1 MRKLAMNEILSDLKK
16 IDLDISNI
24 SVVNGVKPAKV
35 SNNVLSGIKNFYN
48 STTAK
53 NKNAY
58 RERIKTLYDNLKDIK
73 PENFKVNNVIYT
85 KNYIEKGI
93 TISSNVNSLKQLW
106 VEFRLIYNEFN
117 AVKKIEVKPK
127 EKTERKI
134 ENYMENKESYVLSN
148 FDELFDKLNKKVD
161 GTSKYVSEL
170 KNMKES
176 VISASGVLENS
187 KKLFE
192 QEKANFEKY
201 VALERQKLE
210 KERQELEAIKK
221 AQDLKI
227 EKEKEKLDKNYKRL
241 QKLTDKFNKQVS
253 KLINK

>member
-1 MRKLAMNEILSDLKK
+1 MNEILNDFKK
-16 IDLDISNI
+16 IDLDISKL
-24 SVVNGVKPAKV
+24 SVIDGVKPAKV
-35 SNNVLSGIKNFYN
+35 SNNVLNGIKKFYQTPN
-48 STTAK
+48 GVK
-53 NKNAY
+53 NKEEY
-58 RERIKTLYDNLKDIK
+58 RDRVKILYNNLKDIK

-85 KNYIEKGI
+85 KDYIEKGI
-93 TISSNVNSLKQLW
+93 AITSNINSLKQLW

-117 AVKKIEVKPK
+117 TVKKTEIKQKK
-127 EKTERKI
+127 EREI

-170 KNMKES
+170 KNMKENVLTTNS
-176 VISASGVLENS
+176 VLENS

-241 QKLTDKFNKQVS
+241 QDLTDKFNEQVS

>member
-1 MRKLAMNEILSDLKK
+1 MNEILSDLRK

-35 SNNVLSGIKNFYN
+35 SNNVLSGIKKFYQHPTSKTQN
-48 STTAK
+48 T
-53 NKNAY
+53 Y
-58 RERIKTLYDNLKDIK
+58 RDRIKTLYENLKDIK

-93 TISSNVNSLKQLW
+93 AISSNVNSLKQLW

-117 AVKKIEVKPK
+117 TVKKIEVKPK
-127 EKTERKI
+127 EKTER
-134 ENYMENKESYVLSN
+134 ENEKYMENKESYVLSN
-148 FDELFDKLNKKVD
+148 FDELFDKINKKVD

-170 KNMKES
+170 KNMKEN
-176 VISASGVLENS
+176 VITSSGVLENS

-210 KERQELEAIKK
+210 KERQEFEAIKK

-241 QKLTDKFNKQVS
+241 QDLTDKFNEQIS

>member
-1 MRKLAMNEILSDLKK
+1 MNEILSDLRK

-35 SNNVLSGIKNFYN
+35 SNNVLSGIKNFYH
-48 STTAK
+48 SPTSK
-53 NKNAY
+53 NKNTY
-58 RERIKTLYDNLKDIK
+58 RDRIKTLYDNLKDIK

-93 TISSNVNSLKQLW
+93 AISSNINSLKQLW
-106 VEFRLIYNEFN
+106 VEFRLIYNELN

-127 EKTERKI
+127 EKIEREI

-161 GTSKYVSEL
+161 GTSKYISEL
-170 KNMKES
+170 KNMKEN
-176 VISASGVLENS
+176 VITSSGVLENS

-210 KERQELEAIKK
+210 KERQEFEAIKK

-241 QKLTDKFNKQVS
+241 QDLTDKFNEQVS